1 MSEALLIWVAAG
13 IILFVGC
20 VNIALTIYTG
30 VLFKG
35 IRNLLKSSIY
45 LNTEAID
52 LLRYGLSRGY
62 EQGREDTLKKVVREE
77 TNHE

>member
-20 VNIALTIYTG
+20 VNVALTIYTWI
-30 VLFKG
+30 LLKG
-35 IRNLLKSSIY
+35 IRNLLKSSVY

-62 EQGREDTLKKVVREE
+62 EQGRDDTLKKVVREKAK
-77 TNHE
+77 HE